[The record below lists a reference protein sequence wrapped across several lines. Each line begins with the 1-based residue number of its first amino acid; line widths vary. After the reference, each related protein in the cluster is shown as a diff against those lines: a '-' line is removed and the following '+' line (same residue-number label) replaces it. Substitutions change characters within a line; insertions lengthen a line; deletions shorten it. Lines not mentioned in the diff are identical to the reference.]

1 VTRQEI
7 LEKLRNCKPDLQL
20 NFGVDKIGL
29 FGSYSR
35 EEQTEDSDVD
45 LLVTFTKPIGWE
57 FIDLKDQLESIL
69 QKKVDLVTM
78 GAIKPQLKEKILEE
92 VIFQ

>member
-7 LEKLRNCKPDLQL
+7 LEKLRNCKPDLQR
-20 NFGVDKIGL
+20 NFGVDKIAL

-57 FIDLKDQLESIL
+57 FIDLKDVLEFLL
-69 QKKVDLVTM
+69 QKKVDLVTIS
-78 GAIKPQLKEKILEE
+78 AIKPQLKEKILGE
-92 VIFQ
+92 VIF

>member
-1 VTRQEI
+1 VTKQEV
-7 LEKLRNCKPDLQL
+7 LEKLLECKPDLQV
-20 NFGVDKIGL
+20 NFGVEKIGL

-45 LLVTFTKPIGWE
+45 ILVTFSNPIGWE
-57 FIDLKDQLESIL
+57 FIDLKDQLESVL

-78 GAIKPQLKEKILEE
+78 SAIKPQLKEKILRE

>member
-1 VTRQEI
+1 VTKQEI
-7 LEKLRNCKPDLQL
+7 LEKLRDCKPVLQQS
-20 NFGVDKIGL
+20 FGVDKIGL

-45 LLVTFTKPIGWE
+45 LLVTFSHPIGWE
-57 FIDLKDQLESIL
+57 FIDLKDHLESIL

-78 GAIKPQLKEKILEE
+78 NAIKPQLKEKILGE

>member
-7 LEKLRNCKPDLQL
+7 LEKLRNCKPDLQR
-20 NFGVDKIGL
+20 NFGVDKIAL

-57 FIDLKDQLESIL
+57 FIDLKDVLEFLL